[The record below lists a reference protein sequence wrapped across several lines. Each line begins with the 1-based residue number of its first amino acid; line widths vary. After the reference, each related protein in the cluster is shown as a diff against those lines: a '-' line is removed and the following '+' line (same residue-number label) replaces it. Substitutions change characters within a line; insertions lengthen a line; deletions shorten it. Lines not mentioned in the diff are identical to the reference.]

1 MSFAIPASG
10 AVDTVEVRC
19 GKKTFAE
26 LKVPLRPP
34 NSLAFG
40 AAPRPVRTAWTT
52 SGWRARKS
60 GGGWTRADDYVAALA
75 RRRTARKSRQA
86 NPRDQ
91 HEAPRFPVGMVPFVA
106 LMIVFAVL
114 AIATII
120 IAFPGRQPQ
129 PKPKQFAAHEQG
141 YAPKGWLQ
149 EAQKEF
155 H

>member
-1 MSFAIPASG
+1 MPSSDGMDDERLAS
-10 AVDTVEVRC
+10 
-19 GKKTFAE
+19 
-26 LKVPLRPP
+26 P
-34 NSLAFG
+34 
-40 AAPRPVRTAWTT
+40 
-52 SGWRARKS
+52 KS

-129 PKPKQFAAHEQG
+129 PKPKQFAAHERG